1 MQNKAENQSK
11 DKVQVNVE
19 KLNFDI
25 NGNETSLNESNE
37 NEKPQNIWNI
47 EPAAGDYEIQENSG
61 LNPLYLRVQLIETI
75 LNVKSIISSQFAADE
90 TAVALQDRSNST
102 QETQIP
108 FQISRKAET
117 ISITFEN
124 EDDSVVE
131 GNTNQPIPVTPPV
144 LDIEEEMSN
153 NAEQEDN
160 IGNTE
165 TDTSAPNT
173 DTDIETEAPVIN
185 QSETINGT
193 KNNDIIHSNEGYDI
207 LLGLKGDDTL
217 YFYTNDR
224 IVNGGNGFDKAVL
237 QDEGSIT
244 LEKNTFKNIE
254 YIDTKNG
261 IENTINL
268 DINDVLRLSNTDEIF
283 IEADEYDIINVQ
295 NIEKSNYEGIHF
307 EHGMQFSHYSL
318 GKADLYIDI
327 SLALQIGDVA

>member
-217 YFYTNDR
+217 NFYTNDK

>member
-1 MQNKAENQSK
+1 MQKKSENQSK
-11 DKVQVNVE
+11 DEIQVNVE
-19 KLNFDI
+19 KLTFDI
-25 NGNETSLNESNE
+25 NGNETALEGFNE
-37 NEKPQNIWNI
+37 NEKPQNIWHI

-61 LNPLYLRVQLIETI
+61 LNPLYLNVQFIETI

-90 TAVALQDRSNST
+90 AAVALQDRSNSS
-102 QETQIP
+102 QETEIP

-124 EDDSVVE
+124 EDDTVVE
-131 GNTNQPIPVTPPV
+131 GNTNQPIPVPSPV

-165 TDTSAPNT
+165 TDTSPPNT
-173 DTDIETEAPVIN
+173 NTETETEAPVIN
-185 QSETINGT
+185 ESETINGT
-193 KNNDIIHSNEGYDI
+193 KNNDIIHSNEGDDI

-217 YFYTNDR
+217 NFYTSDK

-261 IENTINL
+261 LENTITL
-268 DINDVLRLSNTDEIF
+268 DIKDILKLSNTDEIF

-295 NIEKSNYEGIHF
+295 NIEKSNYDGIHF

>member
-90 TAVALQDRSNST
+90 AAVALQDRSNSS
-102 QETQIP
+102 QETEIP

-131 GNTNQPIPVTPPV
+131 GNTNQYQYPLLFWISKKKCLTMLNKRTTLVT
-144 LDIEEEMSN
+144 LK
-153 NAEQEDN
+153 Q
-160 IGNTE
+160 TLHH
-165 TDTSAPNT
+165 
-173 DTDIETEAPVIN
+173 
-185 QSETINGT
+185 Q
-193 KNNDIIHSNEGYDI
+193 I
-207 LLGLKGDDTL
+207 LIQKLKL
-217 YFYTNDR
+217 
-224 IVNGGNGFDKAVL
+224 KL
-237 QDEGSIT
+237 KLKHQ
-244 LEKNTFKNIE
+244 L
-254 YIDTKNG
+254 
-261 IENTINL
+261 
-268 DINDVLRLSNTDEIF
+268 
-283 IEADEYDIINVQ
+283 
-295 NIEKSNYEGIHF
+295 
-307 EHGMQFSHYSL
+307 
-318 GKADLYIDI
+318 
-327 SLALQIGDVA
+327 